1 MGSQCQEV
9 YVAVGKNQLRNI
21 STLQWTLNN
30 KPADS
35 LVLLHVL
42 HPIRTIPSPFGKI
55 PVKQVCESV
64 VDAQKLNDCMA
75 FYLQICSQAK
85 VKAKALIVMRA
96 DVHRGIVE
104 MVSEQGITKLI
115 MGTSSP
121 SDAKSKKLQRP
132 GKAGYVLKHA
142 INSCDI
148 SIVCKGKLL
157 FVRERSVVNN
167 EDFGG
172 PLSLH
177 SNFQLDSA
185 AAIKTPE
192 NFSDEPGF
200 TPDKGNRSGFDAIS
214 ELSCDIKVA
223 ERQKIDG
230 HETQESPE
238 RTDRETLKFLLTEA
252 SQMAENARREV
263 QREIVRRKNAK
274 TGEMES
280 PDKFRGIEDA
290 SLVSKMKEDY
300 CQELRRRLKEE
311 EAELHAAEVKL
322 AAVGMH

>member
-9 YVAVGKNQLRNI
+9 YVAVGKNRLQNI

-55 PVKQVCESV
+55 PVKRVCESV
-64 VDAQKLNDCMA
+64 VDAHVENEKRKLNDCMA

-96 DVHRGIVE
+96 DVGRGIVE
-104 MVSEQGITKLI
+104 MR
-115 MGTSSP
+115 
-121 SDAKSKKLQRP
+121 KLQRP

-157 FVRERSVVNN
+157 LAREGSVVNN
-167 EDFGG
+167 ENFGG
-172 PLSLH
+172 PLTLEP
-177 SNFQLDSA
+177 NFQLESA
-185 AAIKTPE
+185 ATIKTTE
-192 NFSDEPGF
+192 NFSDEQGF
-200 TPDKGNRSGFDAIS
+200 TPDIGNQSGFDGIN

-223 ERQKIDG
+223 ERPQIDG
-230 HETQESPE
+230 HEM
-238 RTDRETLKFLLTEA
+238 TDRENLKFLLKEA
-252 SQMAENARREV
+252 SKVAENASRQV
-263 QREIVRRKNAK
+263 QRETVRCKNAK
-274 TGEMES
+274 AAAMES
-280 PDKFRGIEDA
+280 PDKFRAIECSLQDG

-300 CQELRRRLKEE
+300 SRIEE
-311 EAELHAAEVKL
+311 EAEGSGRGASSNGRQRRGEARRGEDAKL
-322 AAVGMH
+322 PHFERKGGRN